1 MQARES
7 VGTPFQFLAA
17 VSGPTNDA
25 LEFHRA
31 LDVVAAHARGPLGA
45 ERVRQRRPSS
55 NHVEIEGALA
65 PVAELLTLWGR
76 GEAIDI
82 PPVPELGPV
91 ISRLR
96 VAGSVLDGWELALVK
111 QTLAAARIAAGEIRR
126 VAAEA
131 PALAASVVPLPER
144 AIDQRLVAA
153 ITDEGE
159 VLDTAAQFGE

>member
-91 ISRLR
+91 ISRS
-96 VAGSVLDGWELALVK
+96 GCFCYPGPSSSHS
-111 QTLAAARIAAGEIRR
+111 
-126 VAAEA
+126 A
-131 PALAASVVPLPER
+131 PSASDWQSPPC
-144 AIDQRLVAA
+144 A
-153 ITDEGE
+153 
-159 VLDTAAQFGE
+159 FGERSST